1 MYKIWKKRNWISSFA
16 SSENGEFSLKMHAW
30 GGDVSPY
37 IYIYIYGNRCNFPIR
52 GPKRTWSSSSSSDDE
67 KGQTSGPSK
76 LDGFNRRLIIVWIFH
91 RAIFLSNNVQREIQR
106 SLLSS
111 VGAWIPSQ
119 RSTLFSIFSIEIV
132 GIVVLDKMK
141 RNERA
146 NEIDRQSRYFESR
159 IKEWKFRSFEYGGY
173 AYLKI

>member
-1 MYKIWKKRNWISSFA
+1 MKKKKKLDLLLLKTSFA
-16 SSENGEFSLKMHAW
+16 PSENGEFSLKMHAW

-37 IYIYIYGNRCNFPIR
+37 IYGDRCNFPIR
-52 GPKRTWSSSSSSDDE
+52 GPKRTWSSSSDDDE

-76 LDGFNRRLIIVWIFH
+76 LDGFNHRLIIVWIFH

-132 GIVVLDKMK
+132 GIVVLGKMK

-146 NEIDRQSRYFESR
+146 NEIDRQSRYSESR
-159 IKEWKFRSFEYGGY
+159 TKEWKFRSFEYGGY